1 MTSFLILACLSFFA
15 FSPIDMIEKENY
27 TDVSNTGV
35 SEKDLEKEVSS
46 FSEFETSVYTSDKGT
61 FNKRVRYWTLT
72 KSDDLDYN
80 LSLQKV
86 IDRN

>member
-1 MTSFLILACLSFFA
+1 MTSFLILVCLSFFA

-46 FSEFETSVYTSDKGT
+46 FNEFETSVYTSDKGT